1 MYMYIFY
8 EKQSMSN
15 VREYVVSLSITT
27 IEICYAKQT
36 PKSVAFHITH
46 LSDKSLKRLSEGL

>member
-1 MYMYIFY
+1 MYIFY
-8 EKQSMSN
+8 EKQSISN